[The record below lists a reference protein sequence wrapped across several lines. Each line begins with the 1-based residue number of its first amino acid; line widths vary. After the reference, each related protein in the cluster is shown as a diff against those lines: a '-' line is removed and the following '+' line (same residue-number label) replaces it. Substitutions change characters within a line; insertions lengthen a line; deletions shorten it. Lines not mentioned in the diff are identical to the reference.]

1 MTEKRKKGRYNPA
14 QLARLLDPFE
24 LQRRAARQR
33 SAGRRWPAYGLNQ
46 LALFVHT
53 ARSLRDEE
61 ITRRAAALT
70 YHTLLSIVP
79 VLAVAF
85 ALFKAFGGLTAIE
98 APLKT
103 WVVENLSAGRSEE
116 IGQWLDRFISN
127 INAGAIAGVGV
138 IFLFYT
144 ALGLLSNVEAAFN
157 RIWGIKRSRPL
168 YMRFAIYWCILT
180 LAPPL
185 VGLSLSVSAR
195 LQSSVF
201 AETVR
206 HWLPWGLGHLV
217 LSGASLLSICLV
229 FVFLYQL
236 VPNTKVRFRSAL
248 IGGIVAGLLWSGSKT
263 LFLWATAG
271 SVKYSAVY
279 GALGALPL
287 IMLWIYVS
295 WIIVLFGVTFTFANQ
310 SVSTARL
317 EAAHARIDQ
326 SFRELLAVRIMAAA
340 ASTFRRG
347 ETPETIDELAEGTGA
362 PMAAVREVIE
372 TLATNR
378 LLQEIGSG
386 DARYAPARA
395 LDTIGL
401 TDILRA
407 LRRSEDAVQP
417 DGDLA
422 LHHIAELLKTADAAS
437 DKTLA
442 SWTLNSLASEID
454 RKQALG
460 VEGAEA
466 AALDNEA
473 KTKAKT
479 VPAAKPSTP

>member
-33 SAGRRWPAYGLNQ
+33 HADRRWSAYGLNQ

-53 ARSLRDEE
+53 ARNLRDEE

-98 APLKT
+98 APLKAT
-103 WVVENLSAGRSEE
+103 VVENLSAGRSEE
-116 IGQWLDRFISN
+116 IGQWLDKFISN

-372 TLATNR
+372 TLATNH

-395 LDTIGL
+395 LDTIGV

-454 RKQALG
+454 RKQALTP
-460 VEGAEA
+460 EGTETA
-466 AALDNEA
+466 ADGS
-473 KTKAKT
+473 KAK
-479 VPAAKPSTP
+479 AKPAPDLSAT

>member
-1 MTEKRKKGRYNPA
+1 MTEERKESWWDPR
-14 QLARLLDPFE
+14 QLAKLLDPFE

-33 SAGRRWPAYGLNQ
+33 AAGRRWPAYWLNQ
-46 LALFVHT
+46 LALFMHT
-53 ARSLRDEE
+53 GRSLRNEE

-85 ALFKAFGGLTAIE
+85 ALFKAFGGLKALE
-98 APLKT
+98 GPLKAM
-103 WVVENLSAGRSEE
+103 VVENLSAGRGAE
-116 IGQWLDRFISN
+116 IGVWLEKFIAN

-138 IFLFYT
+138 IFLFYS
-144 ALGLLSNVEAAFN
+144 ALGLLSNVEGAFN
-157 RIWGIKRSRPL
+157 RIWGVKRGRPL
-168 YMRFAIYWCILT
+168 YLRFAIYWCILT

-185 VGLSLSVSAR
+185 IGLSLSVSAK
-195 LQSSVF
+195 LQGSVF
-201 AETVR
+201 AEAVR
-206 HWLPWGLGHLV
+206 HWLPWGLGRIL

-248 IGGIVAGLLWSGSKT
+248 LGGIVGGLLWSGSKV

-317 EAAHARIDQ
+317 EAAHARVDQ

-340 ASTFRRG
+340 AITFRRG
-347 ETPETIDELAEGTGA
+347 GTPETIDELRRGHRRPDGRRARGDRDA
-362 PMAAVREVIE
+362 DDPSAATRD
-372 TLATNR
+372 R
-378 LLQEIGSG
+378 
-386 DARYAPARA
+386 RRRP
-395 LDTIGL
+395 
-401 TDILRA
+401 A
-407 LRRSEDAVQP
+407 LRPGAVAVH
-417 DGDLA
+417 DRCRRC
-422 LHHIAELLKTADAAS
+422 ADRAAPP
-437 DKTLA
+437 
-442 SWTLNSLASEID
+442 
-454 RKQALG
+454 R
-460 VEGAEA
+460 
-466 AALDNEA
+466 
-473 KTKAKT
+473 
-479 VPAAKPSTP
+479 